1 MPEMKTDGDDLDL
14 RLSSAFDG
22 IYEMAGGLPTFR
34 MLIDGAWRESERDEA
49 FAVRTPING
58 SSIARAQAGTK
69 SDVQLACRSAKRSRG
84 IREMP
89 GWERMEIFRIAVQ
102 MLKEHQ
108 EEFLHSLQLEAGK
121 TRSDAQ
127 GEFEA
132 TVRRLEF
139 TRQEAGR
146 FYGDWIPGDWNK
158 GTEEKMSL
166 VIREPLGVVA
176 AIVPFNYPLFIAATK
191 VVPALL
197 AGNSVVVKPSST
209 NPISATMLT
218 RILQMAGVPEGSL
231 NLVTGKGSEAGDAL
245 VESNDVDMIN
255 FTGSTPVGKEIA
267 GKAGFKRLHLELGG
281 KAYAIVL
288 EDANLDLAA
297 RRCVYGSLKFSGQRC
312 DAVSA
317 ILAVEGIADELVER
331 MVAEAEGWKL
341 GDPRDGS
348 VSIGPLID
356 SRAAERISDLVKDAT
371 EKGARLLL
379 GGGHHDAYFEP
390 TVLDH
395 VPKEA
400 AAAREEI
407 FGPLAVVIRCKDEG
421 DALGFALESRYGLE
435 SAVFTENLHSM
446 WRVAR
451 ALECGEVT
459 VNDCPSHGVGYFPFG
474 GKKDSG
480 VGREGIG
487 YSIDELTALKT
498 IVFNLGPAGRE

>member
-89 GWERMEIFRIAVQ
+89 GWERMEIFRMAAQ

-108 EEFLHSLQLEAGK
+108 EEFLHALQLEAGK

-245 VESNDVDMIN
+245 VESDDVDMIN
-255 FTGSTPVGKEIA
+255 FTGSTPVGREIA

-390 TVLDH
+390 TILDH

-407 FGPLAVVIRCKDEG
+407 FGPLAVVILRRGDCQRLPLSRGGLLPIRRQEG
-421 DALGFALESRYGLE
+421 LRSR
-435 SAVFTENLHSM
+435 A
-446 WRVAR
+446 
-451 ALECGEVT
+451 
-459 VNDCPSHGVGYFPFG
+459 G
-474 GKKDSG
+474 GD
-480 VGREGIG
+480 R
-487 YSIDELTALKT
+487 LQH
-498 IVFNLGPAGRE
+498 R